1 MICLKW
7 LTVIV
12 RQNYLSITPA
22 LFYHKTNILAKGW
35 QYHMSDSL
43 PRLNRQLAAAIKPL
57 SAPAPVKV
65 VQFGEGVFLRGF
77 VDWIFYTLNQRECF
91 HGSIAVVQPI
101 AQGRV
106 DELRGQDG
114 LYTLYLRGIE
124 QGQTRRE
131 RQIID
136 VISQC
141 VNPYADFDCYLQ
153 LAENPDLQ
161 VVVSNTT
168 EAGIAWLPGCSLQ
181 DRPAASYPAKL
192 TQFLYHRYLTF
203 SGDPAKG
210 LILLPCELIDRNG
223 DHLRDYIL
231 RHAAEW
237 NLPDAFTIWLKNSCR
252 FCNTLVDRI
261 VTGFPRNEIA
271 ELQAEAGYQDDF
283 YDTAEYFHLWV
294 IEGKQES
301 VLPFAEAG
309 LNVIWT
315 DNLARYRDRKVRVLN
330 GLHTASFAA
339 ALLSGVE
346 TVGAA
351 LTDPDIHEYMT
362 QTLYREIIP
371 TLPLS
376 RQESEQ
382 YAAAVLERFANPF
395 IEHRWI
401 SIALNSI
408 SKFKVRVLPS
418 LLAYGQQQ
426 KAQPQHLC
434 FAFAALL
441 LFYRGI
447 ADAKP
452 TDDQAI
458 IDIFASAWAACDPT
472 SADSL
477 DQLVRTL
484 LGRTELWEQDLTLIP
499 GLTGLVAE
507 QLGKQINL
515 GMREA
520 VRQLD
525 A

>member
-1 MICLKW
+1 
-7 LTVIV
+7 
-12 RQNYLSITPA
+12 
-22 LFYHKTNILAKGW
+22 
-35 QYHMSDSL
+35 MSDTL
-43 PRLNRQLAAAIKPL
+43 PRLNRQLAASIKPL
-57 SAPAPVKV
+57 SASAPVKV

-77 VDWIFYTLNQRECF
+77 VDWIFYTLNQSGCF

-106 DELRGQDG
+106 ADLRRQDG
-114 LYTLYLRGIE
+114 LYTLFLRGIE
-124 QGQTRRE
+124 QGRIRQE

-141 VNPYADFDCYLQ
+141 IDPYADFDSYLR

-168 EAGIAWLPGCSLQ
+168 EAGITWLPGCSLH

-192 TQFLYHRYLTF
+192 TQFLYHRFLTF
-203 SGDPAKG
+203 SGDAAKG

-223 DHLRDYIL
+223 DHLRDHIL
-231 RHAAEW
+231 HHAADW
-237 NLPDAFTIWLKNSCR
+237 DLPAAFTSWLLQNCR

-294 IEGKQES
+294 IEGKQEPA
-301 VLPFAEAG
+301 LPFADAG

-330 GLHTASFAA
+330 GLHTATFAA

-395 IEHRWI
+395 IEHRWL

-426 KAQPQHLC
+426 NAQPRHLS

-441 LFYRGI
+441 LFYRGG
-447 ADAKP
+447 AEAKP
-452 TDDQAI
+452 ADDPAI
-458 IDIFASAWAACDPT
+458 IDFFTSAWAACDPT
-472 SADSL
+472 SASSL
-477 DQLVRTL
+477 DQLVSTL

-499 GLTGLVAE
+499 GLAGFVSE
-507 QLGKQINL
+507 QLGRQINL

-525 A
+525 S